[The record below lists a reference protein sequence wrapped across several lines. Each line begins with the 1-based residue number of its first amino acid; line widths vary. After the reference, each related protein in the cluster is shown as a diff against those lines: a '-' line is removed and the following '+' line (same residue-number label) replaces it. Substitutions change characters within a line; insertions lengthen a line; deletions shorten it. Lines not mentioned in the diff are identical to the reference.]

1 MTKWANAN
9 SLLRTP
15 KSEPVD
21 IIVVGYPRTL
31 AGDDSESMT
40 YIRPFVARL
49 RKLFPQMEICMF
61 DERFTSTIAHR

>member
-15 KSEPVD
+15 TSEPVD

-31 AGDDSESMT
+31 AGDD
-40 YIRPFVARL
+40 
-49 RKLFPQMEICMF
+49 
-61 DERFTSTIAHR
+61 